1 MGGLGGGGGGA
12 RKKGKREPGEG
23 KKRRERE
30 RERERG
36 ERRVKVVLLERM
48 MFVLAFSNQRAAPAH
63 VATGLAVFAY
73 KPGCIIQAYVGLL
86 QVSLV

>member
-1 MGGLGGGGGGA
+1 M
-12 RKKGKREPGEG
+12 
-23 KKRRERE
+23 
-30 RERERG
+30 
-36 ERRVKVVLLERM
+36 KVVLLERM